1 MISFVYVPFYL
12 VVTAGLQQKQLTEFG
27 IFAADMVDFY
37 KKYAKFL
44 GFEFN
49 IIEQE
54 LQTPTTR
61 AKQRNILGA
70 SKTIIKIEGE
80 NVYEAFKYESGT
92 HIMQRNPVGVTGK
105 MVSGYAK
112 ITCIVS
118 VNPIPSR
125 EDISLNSKNLNFKS
139 NPGSYQMVHLPT
151 GM

>member
-1 MISFVYVPFYL
+1 MLHVLPDPKASKFTFYCMISFVYIPL

-37 KKYAKFL
+37 KKYAKSL

-70 SKTIIKIEGE
+70 SKTIISIEGE
-80 NVYEAFKYESGT
+80 NVYEAFKVRFS
-92 HIMQRNPVGVTGK
+92 
-105 MVSGYAK
+105 
-112 ITCIVS
+112 
-118 VNPIPSR
+118 
-125 EDISLNSKNLNFKS
+125 
-139 NPGSYQMVHLPT
+139 
-151 GM
+151 